1 MLSRKVLYL
10 RRFYSVYR
18 KVLFLRLITLN
29 TIMDLRTELEQL
41 LKLHPILSM
50 ATIADEL
57 RLPLKNVHN
66 LCYRMLKWGRI
77 RKVDRK
83 VALADISMAP
93 KPVASLTEPS
103 QHRSLRANDLKQMFL
118 DYNKYVER

>member
-1 MLSRKVLYL
+1 
-10 RRFYSVYR
+10 
-18 KVLFLRLITLN
+18 
-29 TIMDLRTELEQL
+29 MDLRTELEQL

-66 LCYRMLKWGRI
+66 LCYRMLKAGRI
-77 RKVDRK
+77 NKVHRK

-103 QHRSLRANDLKQMFL
+103 QDRSLRANDLKQLFL
-118 DYNKYVER
+118 DYNKYVERVSKEYVGYIVSNYGTVEMRRMIQKAQAVR